1 MYIYD
6 LFSAQEL
13 IPTAPAPQKVR
24 IYNVL
29 VRVVGQIWFQFSFDL
44 TYKIIVVWFSIP
56 LPPGTRR

>member
-1 MYIYD
+1 MYIFD

-29 VRVVGQIWFQFSFDL
+29 VYFTGQIKFQFIFYL
-44 TYKIIVVWFSIP
+44 TYKITVVWFSIP
-56 LPPGTRR
+56 LTPGTRG

>member
-1 MYIYD
+1 MYIFD

-29 VRVVGQIWFQFSFDL
+29 VYFTGQIKFQFIFYL
-44 TYKIIVVWFSIP
+44 TYKITVV
-56 LPPGTRR
+56 